1 MRRVIAEIPREDFE
15 RSGRLPELDFV
26 ERLRVVHLFRFSPKS
41 YAGVCGVG
49 FRIPSARPSHMVGH
63 SGMTRVVT
71 LARLDDGTF
80 LVYFEGRP
88 TAGWARLS
96 AIAHGHLNPTLEVSP
111 DSWRISVVGTSAKLR
126 SFLAEL
132 RRRHIHHHLLSIKG
146 VDNPEGSPLEW
157 LTPRQREVLVAAYRG
172 GYYDTPRRA
181 SSARVARQLNLG
193 KSATVEHLRKGQKRL
208 LDGIL
213 RG

>member
-1 MRRVIAEIPREDFE
+1 
-15 RSGRLPELDFV
+15 
-26 ERLRVVHLFRFSPKS
+26 
-41 YAGVCGVG
+41 
-49 FRIPSARPSHMVGH
+49 
-63 SGMTRVVT
+63 MTKVVT

-88 TAGWARLS
+88 TAGWAKLTALAR
-96 AIAHGHLNPTLEVSP
+96 GHLNPTLEISP
-111 DSWRISVVGTSAKLR
+111 ESWRISVVGTSAKLR

-132 RRRHIHHHLLSIKG
+132 RRRRIHHHLLSIRR

-157 LTPRQREVLVAAYRG
+157 LTTRQREVLVAAYRG
-172 GYYDTPRRA
+172 GYYDTPRRVN
-181 SSARVARQLNLG
+181 SARVARQLNLG

>member
-1 MRRVIAEIPREDFE
+1 MI
-15 RSGRLPELDFV
+15 
-26 ERLRVVHLFRFSPKS
+26 
-41 YAGVCGVG
+41 
-49 FRIPSARPSHMVGH
+49 GH
-63 SGMTRVVT
+63 SGMTKVVT
-71 LARLDDGTF
+71 LARLDDGAF

-88 TAGWARLS
+88 MAGWAKLS
-96 AIAHGHLNPTLEVSP
+96 SIARGDLNPTLEISP
-111 DSWRISVVGTSAKLR
+111 ESWRISVVGTSTKLR

-132 RRRHIHHHLLSIKG
+132 RRRRIHHHVLSIDG
-146 VDNPEGSPLEW
+146 VDHREESPMEW
-157 LTPRQREVLVAAYRG
+157 LTPRQREVLVAAYRS

-181 SSARVARQLNLG
+181 SSARVARQVSLG